1 MPPFGQDIYIEDRIN
16 KDTNNNQSTRRGDL
30 SLLKVALAQMEIIPG
45 NPMENVNTMLTMIQE
60 ARQNQMEMIIFPE
73 MSIPGYFLGDT
84 WEQPAFLRDCEEYGQ
99 RIIESSTDICI
110 IFGNIAMDW
119 NKVNDDGRVRKY
131 NACFIAYQ
139 GKLMGSDNFP
149 YPFRIKTL
157 QPNYREFDDS
167 RHFYSLRKLA
177 TERGENV
184 NQLLQP
190 VNLTLDHKTLKL
202 GCILCE
208 DGWSD
213 EYATKPTHAIH
224 QNGPVDLFINIS
236 SSPYTLGKNNK
247 RNRVFS
253 KQAQTVNKPLIYVN
267 NTGIQNN
274 GKTVYT
280 FDGLSTVYNHNGE
293 IIEQCPPFSSLVKYL
308 ELDIS
313 NHIEK
318 NLARAKS
325 NGNPSP
331 IIMSNDTTI
340 DSIYESLY
348 YGAKRF
354 LQSIGMKKV
363 VIGAS
368 GGIDSAVSA
377 ALYTKI
383 LGPENVLLV
392 NMPSIYNSQTTK
404 DLSAKLAQNLG
415 CLYAIMPIQETVDH
429 TIKQINQTPIINLAT
444 GEEQRLHVTSFVAEN
459 IQARDRSARI
469 LAGMAASFGAGFT
482 CNANKS
488 EMTVG
493 YSTLYGDQAGFLAI
507 LADLW
512 KHQVYELAN
521 FINKEIY
528 HSEII
533 PQETITI
540 VPSAELSFDQNVDEG
555 KGDPIIYPY
564 HDYLFKAFME
574 HWNRA
579 TPEDIL
585 VWYTENILEEKIGCQ
600 ANLVSQLF
608 ATPALFINDLEK
620 WWKLYTGM
628 AVAKRIQAPPV
639 LAISRRAYGFDHRE
653 AQNRTY
659 FTARYTTLKESLL
672 QN

>member
-1 MPPFGQDIYIEDRIN
+1 
-16 KDTNNNQSTRRGDL
+16 
-30 SLLKVALAQMEIIPG
+30 LLKIALAQMEVIPG
-45 NPMENVNTMLTMIQE
+45 RPDLNTATMLTMIKQ
-60 ARQNQMEMIIFPE
+60 AHQQQAQMIIFPE
-73 MSIPGYFLGDT
+73 MCIPGYFLGDT
-84 WEQPAFLRDCEEYGQ
+84 WEQPAFLRDCEQYGQ
-99 RIIESSTDICI
+99 QIIASSSDICI
-110 IFGNIAMDW
+110 IYGNIAMDW
-119 NKVNDDGRVRKY
+119 DKVNDDGRIRKY
-131 NACFIAYQ
+131 NACFVAYQ
-139 GKLMGSDNFP
+139 GKLMGHDNFP

-177 TERGENV
+177 TERGIHV
-184 NQLLQP
+184 NELLQP
-190 VNLTLDHKTLKL
+190 VHLTIANQTLTL

-213 EYATKPTHAIH
+213 EYSVTPITAIH
-224 QNGPVDLFINIS
+224 HNDPVDLFINIS

-253 KQAQTVNKPLIYVN
+253 HHAQTINRPFIYVN

-274 GKTVYT
+274 GKTIYT
-280 FDGLSTVYNHNGE
+280 FDGLSTVYNHQGE
-293 IIEQCPPFSSLVKYL
+293 IIADCPAFSEVVQCIDLPLAGDENPALGTTSTTDT
-308 ELDIS
+308 DIS
-313 NHIEK
+313 N
-318 NLARAKS
+318 
-325 NGNPSP
+325 
-331 IIMSNDTTI
+331 
-340 DSIYESLY
+340 IYKALY
-348 YGAKRF
+348 YGTQRF
-354 LQSIGMKKV
+354 LRSIGMKKV

-377 ALYTKI
+377 ALYSKI

-415 CLYAIMPIQETVDH
+415 CLYTIMPIQEVVTHTVE
-429 TIKQINQTPIINLAT
+429 QLGQTPIINLAN
-444 GEEQRLHVTSFVAEN
+444 GEEQKLTISSFVTEN
-459 IQARDRSARI
+459 IQARDRSARV
-469 LAGMAASFGAGFT
+469 LAGVAAAFGAGFT

-493 YSTLYGDQAGFLAI
+493 YSTLYGDQGGFLAA

-512 KHQVYELAN
+512 KHQVYELAYFMN
-521 FINKEIY
+521 ESVY
-528 HSEII
+528 EREVI
-533 PQETITI
+533 PQETINI
-540 VPSAELSFDQNVDEG
+540 VPSAELSFDQDVDQG

-585 VWYTENILEEKIGCQ
+585 VWYHQGILEEKLGCQ
-600 ANLVSQLF
+600 PNLAKQLF
-608 ATPALFINDLEK
+608 SSPADFITDLEK

-653 AQNRTY
+653 AQNTAY
-659 FTARYTTLKESLL
+659 FTTTYCTLKENLL
-672 QN
+672 RK